1 MKKILSLF
9 LLAALIL
16 SLSSFTFAQQQSER
30 IIVLFNTSVDNE
42 IIERVNGKI
51 IRMFA
56 NFPALV
62 MTLPTYALNVL
73 RLYPNIVSIEEDI
86 LISVESQTPDWGIVR
101 TDAPAAWDS
110 EFTGKGVKIAVVDTG
125 IASHED
131 LVVEGGVSFTS
142 YTSSYLD
149 DNGHGTHVAGIIGA
163 RNNALGT
170 VGIAPESS
178 LYAVKVLDKN
188 GSGYLSNVAAGID
201 WAISNK
207 MNIINLS
214 LGSSSS
220 STTLKRAV
228 DSAYSKGILV
238 VAAAGNTGRTSGIGD
253 NVQYPARYDSV
264 IAVSATDINDQR
276 AYFSSTGSTVEVAA
290 PGVNITSTYLN
301 NQYATMSGTSMST
314 PYTTG
319 NLALIMQANPSLSAT
334 ALRIKL
340 RENVIDLGTAGKD
353 TFFGY
358 GLIQAP
364 VLEGDI
370 IPDPDPDPDPPQVQ
384 ETSTVVTTDK
394 STYTAGSR
402 VYITAKITDKSGVAI
417 QGATVKVTLT
427 TPRGTSTTKTGTT
440 NLDGQFNVVY
450 TTSRFSVKGTYNVSA
465 ETSYSTY
472 KPSTATTTFILK

>member
-16 SLSSFTFAQQQSER
+16 SLSSFTFVQQQSER
-30 IIVLFNTSVDNE
+30 VIVLFNTSVDNE

-51 IRMFA
+51 IRMFT

-62 MTLPTYALNVL
+62 MTLPAYALRVL
-73 RLYPNIVSIEEDI
+73 SLNPNILSIEQDI
-86 LISVESQTPDWGIVR
+86 LISVESQTQDWGIVR
-101 TDAPAAWDS
+101 TDAPAAWESDY
-110 EFTGKGVKIAVVDTG
+110 TGKGVKIAVVDTG
-125 IASHED
+125 IANHED

-142 YTSSYLD
+142 YTSSYID

-163 RNNALGT
+163 RNNDLGT

-201 WAISNK
+201 WAITNK

-214 LGSSSS
+214 ISTSSS

-238 VAAAGNTGRTSGIGD
+238 VAAAGNSGTSSGSGD

-264 IAVSATDINDQR
+264 IAVSATDINDRR

-290 PGVNITSTYLN
+290 PGVNIVSTYLN
-301 NQYATMSGTSMST
+301 NQYVKMSGTSMAT

-319 NLALIMQANPSLSAT
+319 NLALIMQANPGLSA
-334 ALRIKL
+334 ASLRIKL
-340 RENVIDLGTAGKD
+340 RESTVDLGSAGKD
-353 TFFGY
+353 TWFGY

-364 VLEGDI
+364 EQTDDI
-370 IPDPDPDPDPPQVQ
+370 TDPPPVPDTSTP
-384 ETSTVVTTDK
+384 ETSTVITTDK

-402 VYITAKITDKSGVAI
+402 VYITTKVIDELGVAI
-417 QGATVKVTLT
+417 QGATVKVTIK
-427 TPRGTSTTKTGTT
+427 TPFGNSIGTT
-440 NLDGQFNVVY
+440 GITDVNGQLIVVY
-450 TTSRFSVKGTYNVSA
+450 TTRRSSYKGTYNVSA
-465 ETSYSTY
+465 ETSYNMY
-472 KPSTATTTFILK
+472 IPSTATTTFTLK